1 MMALFRDT
9 MGLRAGSVVAD
20 VGSGTGLSARPF
32 LEAGCKV
39 FGVEPNAPMRA
50 AAEEYLAGFSD
61 FESIDGIA
69 TATTLADDSCDVV
82 IAAQAFHW
90 FDPEPTRAEF
100 LRILKPGGWLALI
113 WNERQLDTNEFL
125 REYEQFLLKF
135 ANDYAMVRHEN
146 VDQER
151 LQAFFRAPFERAVF
165 ANSQVFD
172 LEGALGRIVSSSY
185 MPNETDE
192 RFPHVKNEF
201 TRLFAKHAENGKIE
215 LLYNTTVYYS
225 QI

>member
-1 MMALFRDT
+1 MFRDT

-32 LEAGCKV
+32 LEAGCNV
-39 FGVEPNAPMRA
+39 FGVEPNAAMRA
-50 AAEEYLAGFSD
+50 AAEEYLSAFSD
-61 FESIDGIA
+61 FESVDGTS
-69 TATTLADDSCDVV
+69 TATTLDDDSCDLV

-90 FDPEPTRAEF
+90 FEPEPTRAEF

-135 ANDYAMVRHEN
+135 ANDYAKVRHEN
-146 VDQER
+146 IDQER
-151 LQAFFRAPFERAVF
+151 LKEFFRAPFERAVF

-201 TRLFAKHAENGKIE
+201 AQLFAKHAENGKIE